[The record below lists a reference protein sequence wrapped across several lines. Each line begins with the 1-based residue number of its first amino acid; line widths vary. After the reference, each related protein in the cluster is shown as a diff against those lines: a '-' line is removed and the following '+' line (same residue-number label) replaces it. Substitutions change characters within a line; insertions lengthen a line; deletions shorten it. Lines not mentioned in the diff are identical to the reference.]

1 MINQFLQFL
10 KKQRLAIRLAR
21 FDSLFVISGLQSF
34 RRQMLVA
41 RMFVRR
47 SPGTPLIRFQR
58 FLQAENN
65 PLLFAAYEEFTCRT
79 DFLPFASYL
88 LPAEPQT
95 LHGNVCFRTT
105 AGLRDTDFYLRVMEE
120 IVNEDYPELSEQLEI
135 FKKRLDAVFDMR
147 FYASE
152 IEMLCAEAGG
162 SERGCPFEVD
172 WRQTGRG
179 ELWLSFEK
187 SYEFSAKLPLKA
199 QESLSRLIACLI
211 FDKAV
216 FMSVFNGV
224 AYNRQG
230 RVCLPDIDYLY
241 PVSPELR
248 RFAVDCITHRK
259 EPVTLAGYKM
269 QRLLFL
275 LEEYC
280 PDIQVFESWKDY
292 LGKDYRK
299 LAAGETRDRELLDM
313 FSTCGLDL
321 CTRQPVV
328 MTDPKDIAWLLD
340 SRRHK
345 QDPQFRKSSVFYWGP
360 LFLIICFLFYYF

>member
-1 MINQFLQFL
+1 MC
-10 KKQRLAIRLAR
+10 IRDR
-21 FDSLFVISGLQSF
+21 
-34 RRQMLVA
+34 
-41 RMFVRR
+41 
-47 SPGTPLIRFQR
+47 
-58 FLQAENN
+58 
-65 PLLFAAYEEFTCRT
+65 
-79 DFLPFASYL
+79 
-88 LPAEPQT
+88 
-95 LHGNVCFRTT
+95 
-105 AGLRDTDFYLRVMEE
+105 
-120 IVNEDYPELSEQLEI
+120 
-135 FKKRLDAVFDMR
+135 
-147 FYASE
+147 
-152 IEMLCAEAGG
+152 
-162 SERGCPFEVD
+162 
-172 WRQTGRG
+172 
-179 ELWLSFEK
+179 
-187 SYEFSAKLPLKA
+187 
-199 QESLSRLIACLI
+199 
-211 FDKAV
+211 
-216 FMSVFNGV
+216 

-230 RVCLPDIDYLY
+230 RVCLPGIDYLY

-313 FSTCGLDL
+313 FSACGLDL